1 MKSKETSKEITLEF
15 DLSGFDKKDIKLH
28 LSKNSVSISAV
39 KKEDHKEK
47 KKGFFQEEK
56 SFRSFNYSAPLPK
69 IIPKESKISFE
80 KGILKIIAKK
90 E

>member
-28 LSKNSVSISAV
+28 LSKNSISINAV

-47 KKGFFQEEK
+47 KKEFFQEERSYK
-56 SFRSFNYSAPLPK
+56 SFNYSAPLPK
-69 IIPKESKISFE
+69 IIPKKSKISFDE
-80 KGILKIIAKK
+80 GILKIVAKK